1 MKKHSETRI
10 TFRFNILKT
19 AIFMA
24 FFLFVLAGSNEMRA
38 QQPVLASGIVVDE
51 SDAPIIGAS
60 IVEKGTSNGI
70 TTNAD
75 GYFQINVRPNAILT
89 VSYLGYLNLEV
100 KSGTNLRIV
109 LVEDE
114 KLLEEVVVI
123 GYGVQKKKLV
133 TGATVQVKGEDIA
146 RLNTPSVLGALQSQ
160 APGVN
165 ITQISGFIGDGYKV
179 NIRGLGT
186 TGSSSPLYVIDG
198 VPGGS
203 IDGLSPNDI
212 ESIDILKDAA
222 SAAIYGARG
231 ANGVI
236 LVTTKRGKEG
246 KVEVSYD
253 GYYGIQNLYKI
264 PTILNAQEFV
274 AVQNEARLMDGL
286 STYNWQNLL
295 PDADWKAIQDGTWK
309 GTNWLKEVL
318 NKNAPV
324 QSHGVSFTSGTSKS
338 ISSIGLNFLQQ
349 DATMGVPS
357 AIPQLN
363 RFNARINTESTLFK
377 KGDWDILKIGETL
390 NYRFN
395 KSKGSVARDGIY
407 WNTVHNTL
415 IMSPLMHAYNANG
428 DYFLYADQQA
438 DPADPYNWD
447 TANNAN
453 KNPIAYMDYQ
463 MNQNLSKTHSLQGS
477 LYAELKPLKKLT
489 LRTQFGYLM
498 NASSYRSYTPA
509 YGNLTATLGRQK
521 DLVSQSMAVSN
532 WWSWENTAN
541 YVLQTG
547 DHNIDILAGQS
558 VARQELSE
566 SLAASA
572 EDSQFYDFEHAFL
585 NNVPQRT
592 TTIQS
597 LTGSPTIQSGR
608 ASFFGRV
615 NYNYNET
622 YMASVILRA
631 DGSSQFAPGHR
642 WGYFPSVS
650 AGWVISNEDFWAKT
664 LKPINFFKLRASF
677 GQNGNDGVSGFQYVG
692 QISTSATYGGYP
704 FGNSMGD
711 AATGSYVSRGVN
723 PDLKWETQQMFDL
736 GFDSRLLNNRLAFEF
751 DWYRRHTY
759 DWLVTPPN
767 QGDLGVSPAA
777 INYGGVLNTGYEVVL
792 RWNDNIG
799 KDIYYGANLSLGH
812 NKNEVLEIGNSEGIL
827 HGPISVLWEGSD
839 ECFRTEVGR
848 PVGYFYGFKSAGIF
862 QNQAQIDSYDGPL
875 LLGANTQ
882 PGDVI
887 WVDVNN
893 DGKIDADDRTEIG
906 NPHPD
911 FTLGFSLN
919 FDYKGISLDI
929 TNYGAFGQQI
939 MKCYRDYVASP
950 QSNFTTDIFQ
960 RWHGEGTSDRY
971 PRLSSSVSS
980 NWNRI
985 SDIYVENGDY
995 LKIKNITL
1003 GYDFKRLLPKLPVQQ
1018 LKVYVTAQNLFTFTD
1033 YSGMDPEIGFSAEGG
1048 YTWSQGV
1055 DLGFYPSARVYM
1067 IGTNIKF

>member
-1 MKKHSETRI
+1 
-10 TFRFNILKT
+10 
-19 AIFMA
+19 
-24 FFLFVLAGSNEMRA
+24 
-38 QQPVLASGIVVDE
+38 
-51 SDAPIIGAS
+51 
-60 IVEKGTSNGI
+60 
-70 TTNAD
+70 
-75 GYFQINVRPNAILT
+75 
-89 VSYLGYLNLEV
+89 
-100 KSGTNLRIV
+100 
-109 LVEDE
+109 
-114 KLLEEVVVI
+114 
-123 GYGVQKKKLV
+123 
-133 TGATVQVKGEDIA
+133 
-146 RLNTPSVLGALQSQ
+146 
-160 APGVN
+160 
-165 ITQISGFIGDGYKV
+165 
-179 NIRGLGT
+179 
-186 TGSSSPLYVIDG
+186 
-198 VPGGS
+198 
-203 IDGLSPNDI
+203 
-212 ESIDILKDAA
+212 
-222 SAAIYGARG
+222 
-231 ANGVI
+231 
-236 LVTTKRGKEG
+236 
-246 KVEVSYD
+246 
-253 GYYGIQNLYKI
+253 
-264 PTILNAQEFV
+264 
-274 AVQNEARLMDGL
+274 
-286 STYNWQNLL
+286 
-295 PDADWKAIQDGTWK
+295 
-309 GTNWLKEVL
+309 
-318 NKNAPV
+318 
-324 QSHGVSFTSGTSKS
+324 
-338 ISSIGLNFLQQ
+338 
-349 DATMGVPS
+349 
-357 AIPQLN
+357 
-363 RFNARINTESTLFK
+363 
-377 KGDWDILKIGETL
+377 
-390 NYRFN
+390 
-395 KSKGSVARDGIY
+395 
-407 WNTVHNTL
+407 
-415 IMSPLMHAYNANG
+415 
-428 DYFLYADQQA
+428 
-438 DPADPYNWD
+438 
-447 TANNAN
+447 
-453 KNPIAYMDYQ
+453 
-463 MNQNLSKTHSLQGS
+463 
-477 LYAELKPLKKLT
+477 
-489 LRTQFGYLM
+489 
-498 NASSYRSYTPA
+498 
-509 YGNLTATLGRQK
+509 
-521 DLVSQSMAVSN
+521 
-532 WWSWENTAN
+532 
-541 YVLQTG
+541 
-547 DHNIDILAGQS
+547 
-558 VARQELSE
+558 
-566 SLAASA
+566 
-572 EDSQFYDFEHAFL
+572 
-585 NNVPQRT
+585 
-592 TTIQS
+592 
-597 LTGSPTIQSGR
+597 
-608 ASFFGRV
+608 
-615 NYNYNET
+615 
-622 YMASVILRA
+622 MASVILRA